1 MKAKSIY
8 GSILYHII
16 ITALG
21 LLMLYPILWM
31 IASSFKDNTEIFS
44 NAHSLIS
51 AKLLNI
57 RNYIEGWKG
66 FGDVTFAV
74 YFKNS
79 LIISSVS
86 AIGQVLLSGFV
97 AYGFARTKFIG
108 KKILF
113 GLVIVTML
121 IPRQILMVPQYI
133 LFNKLGWI
141 NSFKPLILPNFF
153 PLPFFIFLCLQ
164 FIQGLPIELDE
175 AAKID
180 GCGKYSIYFRII
192 LPNIKPAL
200 ITCFIFSFY
209 WTWQDFLSPLIYIES
224 NKLYPVSLAL
234 KMFSDPS
241 SVTNWGAMFAMST
254 LSIAPAFI
262 IFLFFQRYLVEGIT
276 TTGIK
281 G

>member
-1 MKAKSIY
+1 MKAKNIY
-8 GSILYHII
+8 GSILYYII
-16 ITALG
+16 ITTLG

>member
-16 ITALG
+16 ITTLG

-86 AIGQVLLSGFV
+86 AIGQVLFSGFV

-164 FIQGLPIELDE
+164 FIQGLPMELDE

-254 LSIAPAFI
+254 LSVAPAFI

>member
-21 LLMLYPILWM
+21 LLILYPILWM
-31 IASSFKDNTEIFS
+31 IASSFKENSEILS
-44 NAHSLIS
+44 NAHSLIPS
-51 AKLLNI
+51 KLNI
-57 RNYIEGWKG
+57 RNYVEGWKG
-66 FGDVTFAV
+66 FGDVTFAL

-86 AIGQVLLSGFV
+86 SIGQVLLSGFV
-97 AYGFARTKFIG
+97 AYGFARKKFIG

-113 GLVIVTML
+113 GLIIATML
-121 IPRQILMVPQYI
+121 LPRQILMVPQYI

-141 NSFKPLILPNFF
+141 DSFKPLILPNFF

-164 FIQGLPIELDE
+164 FIKGLPIELDE

-180 GCGKYSIYFRII
+180 GCGKYSIYFKII

-209 WTWQDFLSPLIYIES
+209 WTWQDFLSPLLYIES
-224 NKLYPVSLAL
+224 NKLYTVSLAL
-234 KMFSDPS
+234 KMFADPS
-241 SVTNWGAMFAMST
+241 SGTNWGAILAMST
-254 LSIAPAFI
+254 LSVMPVFI
-262 IFLFFQRYLVEGIT
+262 IFLFFQRYLIEGIT

>member
-1 MKAKSIY
+1 MKAKNIY

-16 ITALG
+16 ITTLG

>member
-16 ITALG
+16 ITTLG

-209 WTWQDFLSPLIYIES
+209 WTWQDFLSPLLYIES

-254 LSIAPAFI
+254 LSVAPAFI

>member
-121 IPRQILMVPQYI
+121 VPKQILMVPQYI
-133 LFNKLGWI
+133 LFNKLDWI

-153 PLPFFIFLCLQ
+153 PLPFFIFLCFQ
-164 FIQGLPIELDE
+164 FIQGLPVELDE

-209 WTWQDFLSPLIYIES
+209 WTWNDFLSPLIYIES

-241 SVTNWGAMFAMST
+241 SVTNWGAVFAMST
-254 LSIAPAFI
+254 LSVVPTFI

>member
-1 MKAKSIY
+1 MKAKNIY

-16 ITALG
+16 ITTLG

-254 LSIAPAFI
+254 LSVAPAFI

>member
-51 AKLLNI
+51 AELLNI

-121 IPRQILMVPQYI
+121 LPRQILMVPQYI

-254 LSIAPAFI
+254 LSVAPAFI

>member
-1 MKAKSIY
+1 MKAKNIY
-8 GSILYHII
+8 GSILYYII

-21 LLMLYPILWM
+21 LLILYPILWM
-31 IASSFKDNTEIFS
+31 IASSFKENSEILS
-44 NAHSLIS
+44 NAHSLIPS
-51 AKLLNI
+51 KLNI
-57 RNYIEGWKG
+57 SNYVDGWKG
-66 FGDVTFAV
+66 FGDITFAL

-86 AIGQVLLSGFV
+86 SLGQVLLSGFV
-97 AYGFARTKFIG
+97 AYGFARKKFIG

-113 GLVIVTML
+113 GLIIATML
-121 IPRQILMVPQYI
+121 LPRQILMVPQYI

-141 NSFKPLILPNFF
+141 DSFKPLILPNFF

-164 FIQGLPIELDE
+164 FIKGLPIELDE

-180 GCGKYSIYFRII
+180 GCGKYSIYFRVI

-209 WTWQDFLSPLIYIES
+209 WTWQDFLSPLLYIES

-234 KMFSDPS
+234 KMFADPS
-241 SVTNWGAMFAMST
+241 SGTNWGAIFAMST
-254 LSIAPAFI
+254 LSVMPVFI

>member
-1 MKAKSIY
+1 MKAKSIH

-51 AKLLNI
+51 GKLNI

-66 FGDVTFAV
+66 FGGVTFAV

-79 LIISSVS
+79 LIISSIS
-86 AIGQVLLSGFV
+86 AIGQVFLSGFV
-97 AYGFARTKFIG
+97 GYGFARTKFIG

-113 GLVIVTML
+113 GVVIVTML
-121 IPRQILMVPQYI
+121 VPRQILMVPQYI

-153 PLPFFIFLCLQ
+153 PLPFFIFLCVQ
-164 FIQGLPIELDE
+164 FIRGLPIELDE

-209 WTWQDFLSPLIYIES
+209 WTWLDFLSPLIYIES

-241 SVTNWGAMFAMST
+241 SVTNLGAMFAMST
-254 LSIAPAFI
+254 LSVVPAFI

>member
-16 ITALG
+16 IAALG
-21 LLMLYPILWM
+21 LLMLYPILLM

-44 NAHSLIS
+44 SAHSLIS
-51 AKLLNI
+51 AELFNI

-86 AIGQVLLSGFV
+86 AIGQTLLSGFV
-97 AYGFARTKFIG
+97 AYGFARRKFIG

-121 IPRQILMVPQYI
+121 LPRQVLIVPQYI
-133 LFNKLGWI
+133 IFSKLGWI

-164 FIQGLPIELDE
+164 FIKGLPIELDE

-180 GCGKYSIYFRII
+180 GCGKFSIYFRII

-241 SVTNWGAMFAMST
+241 SVSNWGAMFAMST
-254 LSIAPAFI
+254 LSVVPAFI

>member
-1 MKAKSIY
+1 M
-8 GSILYHII
+8 G
-16 ITALG
+16 
-21 LLMLYPILWM
+21 
-31 IASSFKDNTEIFS
+31 
-44 NAHSLIS
+44 
-51 AKLLNI
+51 
-57 RNYIEGWKG
+57 
-66 FGDVTFAV
+66 
-74 YFKNS
+74 
-79 LIISSVS
+79 
-86 AIGQVLLSGFV
+86 
-97 AYGFARTKFIG
+97 YGFARTKFIG

-113 GLVIVTML
+113 GVVIVTML
-121 IPRQILMVPQYI
+121 VPRQILMVPQYI

-153 PLPFFIFLCLQ
+153 PLPFFIFLCVQ
-164 FIQGLPIELDE
+164 FIRGLPIELDE

-209 WTWQDFLSPLIYIES
+209 WTWLDFLSPLIYIES

-241 SVTNWGAMFAMST
+241 SVTNLGAMFAMST
-254 LSIAPAFI
+254 LSVVPAFI

>member
-8 GSILYHII
+8 GSILYHVII
-16 ITALG
+16 IALG
-21 LLMLYPILWM
+21 FLMLYPILLM
-31 IASSFKDNTEIFS
+31 IANSFKDNAEIFS
-44 NAHSLIS
+44 RAHSLIP
-51 AKLLNI
+51 AKLLDI
-57 RNYIEGWKG
+57 RYYIEGWKG
-66 FGDVTFAV
+66 FGGVTFAV

-79 LIISSVS
+79 LIISSIS
-86 AIGQVLLSGFV
+86 TIGQVLLSGFV

-113 GLVIVTML
+113 GLVIITML
-121 IPRQILMVPQYI
+121 LPGQVLIVPQYI
-133 LFNKLGWI
+133 IFSKLGWI
-141 NSFKPLILPNFF
+141 NSFKPLILPRFF
-153 PLPFFIFLCLQ
+153 PSAFFIFLCVQ
-164 FIQGLPIELDE
+164 FIQGLPVELDE

-200 ITCFIFSFY
+200 ITCSIFSFY

-234 KMFSDPS
+234 RMFADPT
-241 SVTNWGAMFAMST
+241 SVINWGALFAMST
-254 LSIAPAFI
+254 LSIVPAFI